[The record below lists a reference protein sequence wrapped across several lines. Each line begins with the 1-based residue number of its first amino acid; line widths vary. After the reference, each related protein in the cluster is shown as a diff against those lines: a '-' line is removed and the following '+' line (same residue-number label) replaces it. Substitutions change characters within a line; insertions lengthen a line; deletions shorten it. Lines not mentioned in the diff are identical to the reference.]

1 MNIETQAI
9 DLEKALAPSLAKFL
23 ALGARVCSGE
33 GLAKTHSE
41 VEVILWEEGIE
52 TLRQLFQDH
61 LDLQSEREQ
70 PQDAVAG
77 SDGVERT
84 HHRVSGRG
92 LETKFGT
99 VRVGRIAYAARG
111 SESLHPLDRK
121 LNLPPDLFSFGVRR
135 RVAEEAARG
144 SHDAVVEALKTT
156 TGASVGKRQV
166 EELAVRAAK
175 DFDAFYAGRAEVA
188 GTLPLSGRG
197 SILVIS
203 VDAKG
208 IVVRHEDLREATKRA
223 AEQEPR
229 DRSKKLK
236 PGEKK
241 NRKRMATAAAV
252 YIIGQ
257 FPRRP
262 EDIVDE
268 MRRRKKAEKRPRP
281 YKKRVWASV
290 EKDAE
295 AVIRQAFEEAAIRDP
310 GRKKTWVAH
319 VDGNATQIE
328 VLQRVAK
335 EYGVE
340 LIIVLDVIHAL
351 GYLWD
356 AAHVSHKVGS
366 QEAQDWVDE
375 RFLAI
380 LEGRA
385 GYIAAGMRQ
394 SATKSGMSKEKR
406 KAIDKCAGY
415 LLNHKNFMRYD
426 EYLAAGFPIASGV
439 IEGVC
444 RHLIKDRMDITGARW
459 SLEGADAVLRLRALW
474 ASGDFEEYWAFH
486 EAQEAERNHAALFAL
501 PITPQ
506 ADQAPEAKAC

>member
-1 MNIETQAI
+1 MNIETQGI
-9 DLEKALAPSLAKFL
+9 DLEKAIAPSLAKFR
-23 ALGARVCSGE
+23 ALGERVCSGE
-33 GLAKTHSE
+33 GLAMPHSE
-41 VEVILWEEGIE
+41 VEQILWTDGLEA
-52 TLRQLFQDH
+52 LRQLIQDH
-61 LDLQSEREQ
+61 FDLQCDREQ
-70 PQDAVAG
+70 QIVSVAG

-84 HHRVSGRG
+84 HHRSSGRA

-144 SHDAVVEALKTT
+144 SHDAVVEALRST

-166 EELAVRAAK
+166 EELAVRAAR
-175 DFDAFYAGRAEVA
+175 DFDSFYASRAEVA

-223 AEQEPR
+223 AEQQPR

-262 EDIVDE
+262 EDIIDE
-268 MRRRKKAEKRPRP
+268 LRRRKKAEKRPSP

-290 EKDAE
+290 EMDAE

-310 GRKKTWVAH
+310 GHKKTWVAH

-340 LIIVLDVIHAL
+340 LIIVLDVIHVL
-351 GYLWD
+351 GYLWE
-356 AAHVSHKVGS
+356 AAHVFCGASTK
-366 QEAQDWVDE
+366 EAEDWVTV
-375 RFLAI
+375 RFQAV

-385 GYIAAGMRQ
+385 GYVAAGMKQ
-394 SATKSGMSKEKR
+394 SATKSAMSKQNR
-406 KAIDKCAGY
+406 KPIDKCAGY
-415 LLNHKNFMRYD
+415 LLKHGDFLRYD

-459 SLEGADAVLRLRALW
+459 TLEGADAVLRLRALW
-474 ASGDFEEYWAFH
+474 ASGDFEEYWEFH
-486 EAQEAERNHAALFAL
+486 ERQEAERNHAVLFAL
-501 PITPQ
+501 PTTPQ
-506 ADQAPEAKAC
+506 ADQAAAAKAC